1 MYKICYTK
9 GVGGLKWKRKI
20 LIMHTL
26 KGVDKTDH
34 NIEGRMVQLNYPL
47 LEGKV
52 DLVTVS
58 EYERLQRDFPDRIKG
73 AVIEQDN
80 LMNVVNLFFKKL
92 EEDIQELPQM
102 GEETNSRYE
111 YLRNEFVFDD
121 VLKSSR
127 NTDRSVD
134 DLANKFMM
142 LQQCVRADQRR
153 SSIKK

>member
-1 MYKICYTK
+1 
-9 GVGGLKWKRKI
+9 
-20 LIMHTL
+20 
-26 KGVDKTDH
+26 
-34 NIEGRMVQLNYPL
+34 MVQLNYPL

-58 EYERLQRDFPDRIKG
+58 ECEKSQRDFPDCIKG

-92 EEDIQELPQM
+92 KEDIQELPQI

-111 YLRNEFVFDD
+111 SLRDEFVFDD
-121 VLKSSR
+121 VLKSSS

>member
-1 MYKICYTK
+1 MEKKNSNYAY
-9 GVGGLKWKRKI
+9 V
-20 LIMHTL
+20 HFL

-34 NIEGRMVQLNYPL
+34 TIDGRMVQLNYPL

-58 EYERLQRDFPDRIKG
+58 EYERLQKDFPDRIKG

-111 YLRNEFVFDD
+111 HLRDEFVFDN
-121 VLKSSR
+121 VLKSSS

-134 DLANKFMM
+134 DLANKFMI

>member
-1 MYKICYTK
+1 MKKKNSNYAY
-9 GVGGLKWKRKI
+9 V
-20 LIMHTL
+20 HFL

-34 NIEGRMVQLNYPL
+34 TIDGKMVQLNYPL

-58 EYERLQRDFPDRIKG
+58 EYERLQRYFPDRIKG

-80 LMNVVNLFFKKL
+80 LINVVNLFFKKL
-92 EEDIQELPQM
+92 KEDIQELPQM
-102 GEETNSRYE
+102 GKETNSRYE
-111 YLRNEFVFDD
+111 SLRDEFVFDD
-121 VLKSSR
+121 VLKSSS
-127 NTDRSVD
+127 NTDRSAD

>member
-1 MYKICYTK
+1 MEKKNSNYAY
-9 GVGGLKWKRKI
+9 V
-20 LIMHTL
+20 HFL

-34 NIEGRMVQLNYPL
+34 TIDGKMVQLNYPL

-80 LMNVVNLFFKKL
+80 LMNVVNLFFEKL
-92 EEDIQELPQM
+92 KEDIQELPQM

-111 YLRNEFVFDD
+111 SLRDEFVFDD

-127 NTDRSVD
+127 NTDRSAD
-134 DLANKFMM
+134 DLANKFRM